1 MSDSTPSL
9 MSLLVATPPPVDE
22 VGLTRAPSLSP
33 PQELVFG
40 GTSCMQALRDQIE
53 AAAKTSVPVLI
64 QGENGTG
71 KETIARLIHAKS
83 PRKGR
88 FVKVAAAGGEL
99 FGSVTSG
106 LREASETGKLELAEG
121 DTLLLDEITD
131 FDARIQEPLL
141 ELLCKGN
148 KGAPGRPADP
158 LDVRLVSTTSRDIAI
173 LAGNFRQDLFER
185 ISTLILR
192 LPPLRERSADIP
204 DLARY
209 FVTMYSE
216 KFNCHARRLSS
227 RTIEDMQRHE
237 WPGNIR
243 QLENLM
249 KWYVICGCEKVIES
263 ELTRPAS
270 ASGDTADVSLGGR
283 FSLKKITRA
292 VVREVEGRIILE
304 ILQANHWNR
313 RRTARALNI
322 SYRALSYKI
331 KEAQLAPSA
340 GEEFQKRIGS

>member
-1 MSDSTPSL
+1 
-9 MSLLVATPPPVDE
+9 MSLPVATAPPLEGASAAAAFCFV
-22 VGLTRAPSLSP
+22 P
-33 PQELVFG
+33 PQELVLG
-40 GTSCMQALRDQIE
+40 RALSMQALRDQLE
-53 AAAKTSVPVLI
+53 TAARTDVPVLI

-83 PRKGR
+83 SRKGS
-88 FVKVAAAGGEL
+88 FVKAGLPNER
-99 FGSVTSG
+99 FGSATG
-106 LREASETGKLELAEG
+106 EAGNLQLAHG
-121 DTLLLDEITD
+121 GTLFLDEITELD
-131 FDARIQEPLL
+131 GRFQQSLL
-141 ELLCKGN
+141 DLLHKGN
-148 KGAPGRPADP
+148 NGGASQPAHS
-158 LDVRLVSTTSRDIAI
+158 LNFRLISTTSRDIDQAI
-173 LAGNFRQDLFER
+173 TEGSVREDLFER
-185 ISTLILR
+185 LSTVTFR

-204 DLARY
+204 DLAQY

-216 KFNCHARRLSS
+216 KFNCHTRRLSS

-237 WPGNIR
+237 WPGNVR

-249 KWYVICGCEKVIES
+249 KWYVICGCQKVIES
-263 ELTRPAS
+263 ELAKPAS
-270 ASGDTADVSLGGR
+270 ANGEMVDASLGSGR

-331 KEAQLAPSA
+331 KEAQLAPSP